1 MPTPRKPS
9 NVLQMNGAFD
19 KNPDRK
25 RARKDEPVPTAPLG
39 DPPLRLTD
47 EEKAA
52 WHEVVSIAPPGV
64 LMNSDRIA
72 MEILSVLLAQFRANP
87 LDFQPTRLSRLE
99 SMIVKMGLTPSDRS
113 RVIAAPKESD
123 NPFAAIRRKP

>member
-1 MPTPRKPS
+1 MPAPRKPS
-9 NVLQMNGAFD
+9 NILQMSGAFD

-25 RARKDEPVPTAPLG
+25 RARKDEPIPTELLG
-39 DPPLRLTD
+39 DPPARLSD
-47 EEKAA
+47 SEQAA

-72 MEILSVLLAQFRANP
+72 MEILATLLAQFRADP
-87 LDFQPTRLSRLE
+87 HGFQPTRLARLE
-99 SMIVKMGLTPSDRS
+99 SMIVKMGLTPADRS
-113 RVIAAPKESD
+113 RVIAAPQESA